1 LQKER
6 DMATEGTAAQV
17 RRYNQSL
24 AGATAVIGELVG
36 ILQVRAA
43 DVGERQALAEVR
55 GMVSGKNAAEL
66 AGLLTAALRQLASRE
81 DGHQARPATRP
92 L

>member
-1 LQKER
+1 
-6 DMATEGTAAQV
+6 MATEGTAAQAD
-17 RRYNQSL
+17 RYNQSL

-43 DVGERQALAEVR
+43 EVGERQALAEVR
-55 GMVSGKNAAEL
+55 GMVSGRNTAEL
-66 AGLLTAALRQLASRE
+66 AGLLTAALRQLASRA
-81 DGHQARPATRP
+81 GHHQTRPAGAP

>member
-1 LQKER
+1 
-6 DMATEGTAAQV
+6 MATEGTAAQAD
-17 RRYNQSL
+17 RYNQSL
-24 AGATAVIGELVG
+24 AGATAVIDELVG

-66 AGLLTAALRQLASRE
+66 AGLLTAALRELASRE
-81 DGHQARPATRP
+81 DRHQARPATRP

>member
-1 LQKER
+1 
-6 DMATEGTAAQV
+6 MATEATAAQTD
-17 RRYNQSL
+17 RYNQSL
-24 AGATAVIGELVG
+24 AGAAAEIGELVG

-43 DVGERQALAEVR
+43 DVGERQAVAEVW

-66 AGLLTAALRQLASRE
+66 AGLLTAALRELASRA
-81 DGHQARPATRP
+81 GRHQARPATRP